1 MTPIAAPSAAKPAAL
16 TCPSSKMNHEP
27 NDAARPGCTPP
38 AEADDSAAQLPE
50 QAAAPASAHDDAPID
65 ESGDET
71 SEEGVDE
78 GTEDS
83 ADGLRRRRIRSFVT
97 RAGRVSTGQRR
108 ALDEFGPRFVV
119 PYTPAPADWN
129 ATFGREAP
137 RVLEIGFGMG
147 ASTAEIAALRPG
159 DDFLGVEVHEPGVGA
174 LLKLIGEQNLT
185 NIRII
190 QHDAVEVL
198 EQMIAPASLDGV
210 HIFFPDPW
218 HKARHHKRRLIQ
230 PKFVQLLIS
239 RMKPG
244 AYLHCATD
252 WQNYAEQMLEVLG
265 AEPALENTAA
275 DYAPRPD
282 YRPVTKF
289 ERRGLRLGHGVWDL
303 VFKRRAV

>member
-1 MTPIAAPSAAKPAAL
+1 MIHDPIDSGLPDDSPTPTSAADQPTGNEPDNVDGTADATPADTL
-16 TCPSSKMNHEP
+16 YH
-27 NDAARPGCTPP
+27 
-38 AEADDSAAQLPE
+38 
-50 QAAAPASAHDDAPID
+50 
-65 ESGDET
+65 
-71 SEEGVDE
+71 
-78 GTEDS
+78 
-83 ADGLRRRRIRSFVT
+83 RRIRSFVT

-108 ALDEFGPRFVV
+108 ALDELGPRYVV
-119 PYTPAPADWN
+119 PYAPQQPDW
-129 ATFGREAP
+129 TGVFGRQAP
-137 RVLEIGFGMG
+137 RILEIGFGMG
-147 ASTAEIAALRPG
+147 ATTAEIAAQRAG

-174 LLKLIGEQNLT
+174 LLKLVGEQSLT

-198 EQMIAPASLDGV
+198 EHMIAPDSLDGV

-230 PKFVQLLIS
+230 PKFVALLVS
-239 RMKPG
+239 RLKPG

-265 AEPALENTAA
+265 ADPLLENTA
-275 DYAPRPD
+275 DTYAPRPD

-303 VFKRRAV
+303 VFRKRAAA